1 MLDAGLSILEKY
13 GVFGFLVIM
22 ISIGCAWLIRTMIV
36 YFISAIENSTK
47 QNHAMSAAF
56 AKSIDG
62 ITKALNEGAI
72 ANAHLAD
79 ATQNV
84 VDGFD
89 RMAGQNREEH
99 TAILRLVESRRLN

>member
-1 MLDAGLSILEKY
+1 MIDAGLSILEKY

-36 YFISAIENSTK
+36 YFISAIEKSSQ
-47 QNHAMSAAF
+47 QNFAISEAF
-56 AKSIDG
+56 AKSVDG
-62 ITKALNEGAI
+62 ITKALNQAAI

-89 RMAGQNREEH
+89 RMAEQNRSEH
-99 TAILRLVESRRLN
+99 NIILKLVETRRMN